1 MSHSKTRGRGRS
13 VGRRAKWT
21 RTAVRRSLARPMSMT
36 VSAVRKGSIRAGP
49 ASNPSPRRMRPKCS
63 QFLVGI
69 DPGSGIDGAGEELSR
84 ARTAQPFE
92 VLLVFDDR
100 AECRLDRGLVE
111 LDLPQGDQ

>member
-1 MSHSKTRGRGRS
+1 P
-13 VGRRAKWT
+13 
-21 RTAVRRSLARPMSMT
+21 LARPIAKT
-36 VSAVRKGSIRAGP
+36 VSAVRKGSLRAGP
-49 ASNPSPRRMRPKCS
+49 AANPSPRRMRPKCS

-100 AECRLDRGLVE
+100 AEGRLDRRLIELGLPERDQRSRPVE
-111 LDLPQGDQ
+111 RLGDDRQLLGVQADQSAE